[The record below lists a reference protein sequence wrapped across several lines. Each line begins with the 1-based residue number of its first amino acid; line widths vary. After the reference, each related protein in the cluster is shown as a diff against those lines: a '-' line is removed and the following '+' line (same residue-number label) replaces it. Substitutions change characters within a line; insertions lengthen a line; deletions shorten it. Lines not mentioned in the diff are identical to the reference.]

1 MKDYWIYLVMLLN
14 CIAIAL
20 AAFTNQPVELIV
32 LLFILL
38 MATHIVAAVKSKEI
52 SNKHKRAGLNTHY
65 IDAMT
70 IICLV
75 CPFIDGAAI
84 ALIVFVSTFY
94 S

>member
-1 MKDYWIYLVMLLN
+1 MVLFLN

-52 SNKHKRAGLNTHY
+52 SNKHKRAGLNTNY
-65 IDAMT
+65 IDTMT
-70 IICLV
+70 IICLAG
-75 CPFIDGAAI
+75 PFIDAIAI
-84 ALIVFVSTFY
+84 ALILFVSTFY